1 MTTGLIIGSTALRHH
16 FPDFPREAKDFD
28 LWSPLPAE
36 MFMDTLSD
44 LYWDERMRPY
54 LDATSTSEL
63 NRFATPDELLTMKI
77 SHSPWEL
84 KNGSWLKH
92 MHDIVWLQDH
102 GAKFDNVLYGILYPI
117 WEDLH
122 GKKPVNLNQ
131 DASMFFA
138 DAVKRI
144 YVHDS
149 IHYSVA
155 YTPGHPIYE
164 DVFVDGQDVAMDMNK
179 VWRLD
184 FDTQIRL
191 FREEIYA
198 TALERWVI
206 PRDYE
211 ISPKLA
217 YAWALRKTITSLTK
231 GRSAL
236 FMIQNYKTFRDP
248 DMDYVAHHL
257 ANAHYLEK
265 L

>member
-28 LWSPLPAE
+28 LWSPLPAS
-36 MFMDTLSD
+36 MFMDTLAD
-44 LYWDERMRPY
+44 LYWDERMRYY
-54 LDATSTSEL
+54 LDNTRTGEL
-63 NRFATPDELLTMKI
+63 NRMATPDELLTMKI

-102 GAKFDNVLYGILYPI
+102 GAQFLPDLYKILYPI

-155 YTPGHPIYE
+155 YDPGHPIYE
-164 DVFVDGQDVAMDMNK
+164 DVFVDGQNVAMDMRK
-179 VWRLD
+179 VWALPFER
-184 FDTQIRL
+184 QIAM

-236 FMIQNYKTFRDP
+236 FLIQNYKILRDP

-257 ANAHYLEK
+257 SNAHYLEK